1 MELVYLWVEE
11 YKNIRNQGFN
21 FSPRFECEFFPK
33 YDKDGKLEKNSELKI
48 KPKEYINIFP
58 DNINVTAIVGKNGA
72 GKSTIQKLIFL
83 LIFLK
88 KYENFQADNP
98 IDAQKEDAI
107 IEIFKNDL
115 FKNKNIFLIIN
126 TNEGLKKLSLLQ
138 IIQNYDNTTI
148 NSLKTTYQKCY
159 LKDKYDELKPKE
171 IKFFSIHFHYMID
184 TWFDGYHTADDWTLK
199 LYHRVDGFETPLLL
213 EPYKGH
219 DKENQYIDISNI
231 EYLNNGKM
239 FEFYGQ
245 LTKKLE
251 FNKFFNPNYIW
262 MMIDSNKL
270 ISKFK
275 KFDGFPIEN
284 SVVKIIEDYINKL
297 CKDKDLLSLNKI
309 YAMIKI
315 VHASNSNIF
324 TNPNI
329 IQEIKGKIVNIS
341 NDSAFK
347 ELIDSFSFDDLLK
360 MTGLNETKKLE
371 SCVKFD
377 SEIVNHQEKLD
388 KYKDFLVLDPSKH
401 TVNKIKEVYDIF
413 ENIVPWIEIELYQ
426 DEKGYSSLSSGEK
439 AFLSFA
445 MNVLYQIG
453 NIKRTNDYKTINFFL
468 DEVEYSM
475 HPEWQKEFLKQV
487 LILLKH
493 FNEIQFNLYCATHS
507 PFLLS
512 DIPKE
517 NIIFLE
523 DGKQVNPDITQ
534 TFGAN
539 IHTLLSDGFFM
550 SNGLMGEFAKNKI
563 EEIKKFYELIQKL
576 QNKGKIK
583 KELWK
588 KSYDKRKTRF
598 GNIQKIIGEPFLQT
612 IIKNYLD
619 ELEILFN
626 GKKEFLDKEI
636 KRLQALQESLND

>member
-1 MELVYLWVEE
+1 MELVYLWVED
-11 YKNIRNQGFN
+11 YKNIHHQGFN
-21 FSPRFECEFFPK
+21 FSPRFTCK
-33 YDKDGKLEKNSELKI
+33 YENDVLTIDEN
-48 KPKEYINIFP
+48 KEYMSIFP
-58 DNINVTAIVGKNGA
+58 DNINITAIVGKNGA

-88 KYENFQADNP
+88 KYENFKADNP

-115 FKNKNIFLIIN
+115 YKNKNIFLIIN
-126 TNEGLKKLSLLQ
+126 TSKGLKKLSLLQ
-138 IIQNYDNTTI
+138 IIQNYDNPKI
-148 NSLKTTYQKCY
+148 NLFKSNYKKCPLKE
-159 LKDKYDELKPKE
+159 KYEELKPDE
-171 IKFFSIHFHYMID
+171 INFFSIHFHYMID

-213 EPYKGH
+213 EPYKGY
-219 DKENQYIDISNI
+219 DKENQYINISNI

-245 LTKKLE
+245 LTEKLK

-275 KFDGFPIEN
+275 KFDGFQIED
-284 SVVKIIEDYINKL
+284 STVEIIEEYIVKL
-297 CKDKDLLSLNKI
+297 CKDKDLVSLNKI
-309 YAMIKI
+309 YTMIKI
-315 VHASNSNIF
+315 VHTSNSDIF
-324 TNPNI
+324 TNPSM
-329 IQEIKGKIVNIS
+329 IQETREKIVNIS
-341 NDSAFK
+341 SDTAFK
-347 ELIDSFSFDDLLK
+347 ELIESFSFDDLLK
-360 MTGLNETKKLE
+360 TTGLNETKKLE
-371 SCVKFD
+371 ACVKFD
-377 SEIVNHQEKLD
+377 SEIANNTDKLG
-388 KYKDFLVLDPSKH
+388 KYIDFLVLDSSNHK
-401 TVNKIKEVYDIF
+401 VNEIKEVHDVF

-453 NIKRTNDYKTINFFL
+453 NIKRKATYQTINLFL

-493 FNEIQFNLYCATHS
+493 FDGLKFNLYCATHS

-517 NIIFLE
+517 NIVFLE
-523 DGKQVNPDITQ
+523 KGKQVETNIE

-539 IHTLLSDGFFM
+539 IHTLLSHGFFM
-550 SNGLMGEFAKNKI
+550 DGGLMGEFAK
-563 EEIKKFYELIQKL
+563 
-576 QNKGKIK
+576 GKIDDAIKYLNQKTLSK
-583 KELWK
+583 KEI
-588 KSYDKRKTRF
+588 DF
-598 GNIQKIIGEPFLQT
+598 CENIISIIGEPILKRQLQ
-612 IIKNYLD
+612 KMLD
-619 ELEILFN
+619 S
-626 GKKEFLDKEI
+626 
-636 KRLQALQESLND
+636 KRLTKIEDIDKKIKDMEYELSVLKKHQNKATKEELNDKAKRKYMKKKKDDK